1 MKTEQLTEVQKAQVA
16 TYKQALQE
24 GGMVEAP
31 LDDIEKLKVF
41 VQALEEINGDHP
53 GVPLDQFLATTV

>member
-53 GVPLDQFLATTV
+53 TDRA